1 MEWNFAGKRKI
12 MHTLPMVKFAS
23 ESYKTCKNSS
33 PDRTSAPSCSQLLQ
47 QARMEITV
55 QNLFGVTCNDEGR
68 TATVSFSGSVSDM
81 QIGSSSFDPFKG
93 VLVVESLPLRP
104 SGAMLEWPR
113 DQPPH
118 VTMSI
123 EDRKDLDAKTD
134 LLKANRDSE
143 IVRREAVAEVYLLSR
158 HGSVKS
164 ETASLFWADT
174 TIPDIVEMS
183 VRFGEFEGVSYLL
196 FFGHK
201 NDLGTMVMD
210 LPVRRNPG
218 NFCEDLSADAKIRV
232 KINVII
238 PNSESDSKPPPVT
251 ACSSSES
258 GDTVRNILFSQT
270 YLEHHIGPLMAVIR
284 KNAEN
289 AETSRY
295 FQTHNVNV
303 EIPSGFD
310 HDTSA
315 NRKSPSVSF
324 CSLGIWDRLRHT
336 VTACSGASDGADY
349 HEDSSCQSSIV
360 GSTIATRES
369 WDL

>member
-1 MEWNFAGKRKI
+1 
-12 MHTLPMVKFAS
+12 
-23 ESYKTCKNSS
+23 
-33 PDRTSAPSCSQLLQ
+33 
-47 QARMEITV
+47 MEITV

-183 VRFGEFEGVSYLL
+183 VRFGDFEGVSYLL

-201 NDLGTMVMD
+201 DDLGTMVMD

-218 NFCEDLSADAKIRV
+218 NFCDDLSPDAKIRV

-238 PNSESDSKPPPVT
+238 PGTADDSKPPPVT
-251 ACSSSES
+251 ASSSSDS
-258 GDTVRNILFSQT
+258 GDTPLAIPFSRS
-270 YLEHHIGPLMAVIR
+270 YLEHQLAPLMAVIR
-284 KNAEN
+284 KNTEN
-289 AETSRY
+289 AEKSRY

-303 EIPSGFD
+303 EVPNDFD
-310 HDTSA
+310 HDVVA
-315 NRKSPSVSF
+315 NRPSPSISF
-324 CSLGIWDRLRHT
+324 CSLGIWDQLRHS
-336 VTACSGASDGADY
+336 VAACSGTGDGVHYD
-349 HEDSSCQSSIV
+349 DSSCQSSTV

>member
-1 MEWNFAGKRKI
+1 ME
-12 MHTLPMVKFAS
+12 V
-23 ESYKTCKNSS
+23 
-33 PDRTSAPSCSQLLQ
+33 
-47 QARMEITV
+47 TV
-55 QNLFGVTCNDEGR
+55 QNLFGVACNDEGR
-68 TATVSFSGSVSDM
+68 TAAISFSGSVADM
-81 QIGSSSFDPFKG
+81 QVGSSSFDPLTG
-93 VLVVESLPLRP
+93 LLVVESLPLRP
-104 SGAMLEWPR
+104 NGSILDWPR

-118 VTMSI
+118 LTMNI
-123 EDRKDLDAKTD
+123 EERRELDAKTD
-134 LLKANRDSE
+134 LQKANRDSE
-143 IVRREAVAEVYLLSR
+143 IVSREAVKEAYQFSQL
-158 HGSVKS
+158 GSVRS
-164 ETASLFWADT
+164 ATASLFWSDT

-183 VRFGEFEGVSYLL
+183 LRFGDFEGVSYLV

-201 NDLGTMVMD
+201 DDLGMCVMD